1 MERKKVLV
9 TGGNGHLGNT
19 IAKALCDR
27 GYSVRVTV
35 RNPEDV
41 ESNGIFEGYPVELCE
56 ADIRDEK
63 SVKKAMEGVSGL
75 FQVAALYN
83 FDERSLGEGI
93 VANNTEGS
101 QTVLKVARSCGV
113 ERVVM
118 TSSIVAVGFGGT
130 KEQPMAEDDWNDPAD
145 PYCRSKVESEKA
157 AWKYA
162 KEQGLDLIT
171 LCPGLILG
179 PNFYKHTASTV
190 NVSTYINNQLP
201 FRFPFQPSVVDV
213 RDVAHA
219 HILAYENRQASGR
232 YLVSGTHVPDFSG
245 ILKEVEPDMVLPER
259 MLSIEQMKQL
269 SEKSGASNE
278 MVGQS
283 FIYTDKKIKSELGW
297 EPRPIED
304 TLKDTISW
312 IKERGM

>member
-1 MERKKVLV
+1 MV

-19 IAKALCDR
+19 IAKALCEK
-27 GYSVRVTV
+27 GYIVRVTV
-35 RNPEDV
+35 RNTEDV
-41 ESNGIFEGYPVELCE
+41 KSNGIFEGYPVELYE

-63 SVKKAMEGVSGL
+63 SVEKAMEGVSGI

-83 FDERSLGEGI
+83 FNERSLGGGI
-93 VANNTEGS
+93 VANTEGS
-101 QTVLKVARSCGV
+101 QTVLRVARSCGV

-118 TSSIVAVGFGGT
+118 TSSIVAVGFGGSI
-130 KEQPMAEDDWNDPAD
+130 EQPMTEDDWNDPAD

-162 KEQGLDLIT
+162 KQEGLDLVT

-190 NVSTYINNQLP
+190 NVSTYINHQLP

-213 RDVAHA
+213 RDVADA
-219 HILAYENRQASGR
+219 HILAYENKQASGR
-232 YLVSGTHVPDFSG
+232 YLVSGTHVSDFSG
-245 ILKEVEPDMVLPER
+245 ILKKVEPEMVLPER
-259 MLSIEQMKQL
+259 VLSIEQMKQL
-269 SEKSGASNE
+269 SEKSGASSE

-283 FIYTDKKIKSELGW
+283 FIYTDKRIKSELGW
-297 EPRPIED
+297 KPRPIED
-304 TLKDTISW
+304 TLKDTICW
-312 IKERGM
+312 IKKRGM